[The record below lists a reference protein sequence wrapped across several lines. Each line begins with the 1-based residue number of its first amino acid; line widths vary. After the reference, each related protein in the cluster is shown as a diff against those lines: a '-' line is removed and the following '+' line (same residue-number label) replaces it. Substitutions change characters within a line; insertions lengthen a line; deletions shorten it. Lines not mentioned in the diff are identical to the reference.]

1 MIKNLFR
8 ISGPRK
14 KYLIRGAV
22 LLCIES
28 IFTAAP
34 FGFLCITIL
43 DLFSGSL
50 NTQKVILM
58 TLGILICLVIK
69 YLLSYYNHTTYAP
82 HGYITIKELRLQIG
96 DHLRKLSMGFFSEK
110 NAGHLNAT
118 INQDIKNIEAVPTHI
133 WQKMVAAVAL
143 PVFISV
149 MLFFI
154 DWRMALAALV
164 GLPLAIPVFI
174 LTQKFFRKSLRTRQA
189 AQGEFVKSIIEYIQG
204 MSVIK
209 AFNQVGERFE
219 KFDESLRNFKKAN
232 LKAELGAYPYLLIYV
247 IVLELGFVAVLL
259 IGPYL
264 FFGGQITMATLLI
277 FLILSLRLYAPM
289 REIAELSGMMRLADA
304 ALARVNEILDVKP
317 LPEPAHNKKLNK
329 FDIEFDNV
337 SFSYEHAPVLQ
348 SVSFKIPERSIT
360 ALVGPSGCGKTTIT
374 NLIARFWDVDEGEI
388 KIGGV
393 NIKDLK
399 TNKLLPHISM
409 VFQDVYLFNDTI
421 KNNIMLGKKEADME
435 EIVEA
440 AKKAQCHD
448 FISRIPEGYDTI
460 IGGGGST
467 LSGGEKQR
475 ISIARAILKEAPI
488 ILLDEA
494 TAMIDPENERLIQ
507 EAINS
512 LVKEKTLVII
522 AHRLSTIT
530 SADQIIVLNNNGG
543 IEEVGKHEELIKTGG
558 MYTRFW
564 KARQHARSWKVTR
577 RKKQLKKG

>member
-1 MIKNLFR
+1 MIKTLFK

-28 IFTAAP
+28 LFTAAP
-34 FGFLCITIL
+34 YGFLYMTIL

-58 TLGILICLVIK
+58 TLCILICLVIK
-69 YLLSYYNHTTYAP
+69 YFLNYFNQSTCGP
-82 HGYITIKELRLQIG
+82 QGYITIKELRLQIG

-110 NAGHLNAT
+110 NAGHLNAV
-118 INQDIKNIEAVPTHI
+118 INQDIKNVEPVVTHM

-143 PVFISV
+143 PAFISV

-164 GLPLAIPVFI
+164 GVPLAIPVFI

-189 AQGEFVKSIIEYIQG
+189 AQGEAVKSIIEYIQG

-209 AFNQVGERFE
+209 AYNQVGERFE
-219 KFDESLRNFKKAN
+219 KFNTALRDFKKAN
-232 LKAELGAYPYLLIYV
+232 LKAELGAYPYMLVYAIV
-247 IVLELGFVAVLL
+247 IELGFVAVLL

-264 FFGGQITMATLLI
+264 FFGGHITMATLLI
-277 FLILSLRLYAPM
+277 FLVLSLRLYGPM
-289 REIAELSGMMRLADA
+289 REIVELSGMMRLADA
-304 ALARVNEILDVKP
+304 ALARVNEILDTDP
-317 LPEPAHNKKLNK
+317 LPEPAHNKPLNK

-337 SFSYEHAPVLQ
+337 SFNYEDSPVLQ
-348 SVSFKIPERSIT
+348 NVSFKISEKSIT
-360 ALVGPSGCGKTTIT
+360 ALVGLSGSGKTTIT
-374 NLIARFWDVDEGEI
+374 SLIARFWDVNKGEV

-399 TNKLLPHISM
+399 TDELMSHISM
-409 VFQDVYLFNDTI
+409 VFQNVYLFNDTI
-421 KNNIMLGKKEADME
+421 KNNIMYGKKEACME
-435 EIVEA
+435 EVITA
-440 AKKAQCHD
+440 AKKARCHD
-448 FISRIPEGYDTI
+448 FISRMPEGYDTI
-460 IGGGGST
+460 VGEGGST

-475 ISIARAILKEAPI
+475 ISIARAILKEASI

-494 TAMIDPENERLIQ
+494 TAMIDPENEKLIQ
-507 EAINS
+507 EAISS
-512 LVKEKTLVII
+512 LVKDKTLVII

-530 SADQIIVLNNNGG
+530 SADQIIVLNNGGG
-543 IEEVGKHEELIKTGG
+543 IEETGKHEELIKAGG

-564 KARQHARSWKVTR
+564 EARKRARSWKISR
-577 RKKQLKKG
+577 N